1 MNKKLFRQG
10 LATHFPFMMVAA
22 AIFIVGCSQ
31 QEREASSLHE
41 GHGYADL
48 GLPSGTMWATVNLG
62 GEEDSLATDYYSWG
76 ETETKMLYCM
86 NSYQWAEGYPNAHE
100 NILEKDDV
108 AHVKWGGKW
117 RLPTKEEFAEL
128 EDTIHNTTWI
138 PSPIKGRVSWI
149 VKSKRNN
156 QSIRLTAFGYKKGKL
171 EQDSIGFYLG
181 ATIGTSIKNTFACM
195 GFSKDTINMG
205 EAGRYFGYSVRPV
218 FR

>member
-1 MNKKLFRQG
+1 
-10 LATHFPFMMVAA
+10 
-22 AIFIVGCSQ
+22 
-31 QEREASSLHE
+31 
-41 GHGYADL
+41 
-48 GLPSGTMWATVNLG
+48 
-62 GEEDSLATDYYSWG
+62 
-76 ETETKMLYCM
+76 M

-171 EQDSIGFYLG
+171 EQELHRFLSGCHDRNKHQEHLCLHGLLQG
-181 ATIGTSIKNTFACM
+181 HHQH
-195 GFSKDTINMG
+195 
-205 EAGRYFGYSVRPV
+205 GRSWQILRL
-218 FR
+218 